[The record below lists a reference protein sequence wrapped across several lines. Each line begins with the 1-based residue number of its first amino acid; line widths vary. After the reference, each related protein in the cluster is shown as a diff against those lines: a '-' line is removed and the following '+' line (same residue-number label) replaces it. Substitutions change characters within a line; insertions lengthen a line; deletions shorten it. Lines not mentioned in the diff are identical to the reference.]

1 MSLIIDLSNY
11 KDRFGSRVPE
21 GTHEVIVEDVEMDKS
36 KAGNPMLNVWYRVVG
51 GEADG
56 LTLIDRL
63 TITEKALFRV
73 VGFMQAVGL
82 PTPRKRLQIN
92 PQSFIGKRLR
102 VEVED
107 GEPYNGRV
115 RSEVRGYQKSAD
127 AAAKRADATDLPEE
141 GEPTPF
147 DLPED
152 AAPAE
157 TVEDRVHA
165 LAGKITEETGPVD
178 LDSIDLG

>member
-36 KAGNPMLNVWYRVVG
+36 KAGNPMLNVWYRVIG

-115 RSEVRGYQKSAD
+115 RSEVRGYQKSAT
-127 AAAKRADATDLPEE
+127 ASAAKRDDAVDLPEE
-141 GEPTPF
+141 GEPTAL
-147 DLPED
+147 DLPEE
-152 AAPAE
+152 APAE